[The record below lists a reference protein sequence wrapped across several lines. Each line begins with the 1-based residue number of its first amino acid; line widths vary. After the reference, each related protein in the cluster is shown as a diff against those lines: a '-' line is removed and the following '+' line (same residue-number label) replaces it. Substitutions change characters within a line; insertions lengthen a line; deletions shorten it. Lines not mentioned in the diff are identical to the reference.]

1 MEVYF
6 DNWVHFHHCDGFPD
20 FDIQETGKKV
30 DIKEFKQRGKRFSK
44 PIHNNVL
51 SPKIRII
58 RDDKHRK
65 FIIIKIKQMIYLYLY
80 FILNYI

>member
-20 FDIQETGKKV
+20 FDIQEASKKV
-30 DIKEFKQRGKRFSK
+30 DIKEPEQRGKRFSK

-51 SPKIRII
+51 SIEI
-58 RDDKHRK
+58 
-65 FIIIKIKQMIYLYLY
+65 
-80 FILNYI
+80 